1 MSIFYIQVEEEYVVV
16 DFFALVASVGGSL
29 GLFLGFSVL
38 DCLLHLKS
46 RMERPQKK
54 QEQLGPSKT

>member
-46 RMERPQKK
+46 GLVKRHCFA
-54 QEQLGPSKT
+54 